1 MKKTSWAAIAL
12 VSVAVSWGAAFVLMK
27 DAIADQP
34 FYDFLAI
41 RFLIAGLLMLAFR
54 PKALRSFDKT
64 TVKHGIFL
72 GAILAG
78 GYFTQTIGLE
88 LSTAAITGFITGL
101 YVVLVPIFS
110 WVLYKV
116 KAGKRLVWGVI
127 LATIAL
133 GLISINGLAIGLGET
148 WVILCAALFAA
159 HIVGLSKLSPGKD
172 VYALT
177 VLQLLTVAVFSGIGA
192 FITDGYQAP
201 VDGFGWFAVLFT
213 AVFAT
218 AIAFL
223 VQTWAQSIMDASR
236 VAILLTGEVAWTAII
251 AVMVGQEELSLK
263 TIVGGLLMIASM
275 LVVEWPTK
283 NKNQPPVLLDPLVH

>member
-34 FYDFLAI
+34 FYDFLAT
-41 RFLIAGLLMLAFR
+41 RFLIAGVLMIAFR
-54 PKALRSFDKT
+54 PKVLGAFDKT
-64 TVKHGIFL
+64 TVKHGVFL
-72 GAILAG
+72 GAILAA

-133 GLISINGLAIGLGET
+133 GLISINGLAIGVGET

-177 VLQLLTVAVFSGIGA
+177 VLQLLTVAGLSGIGA

-201 VDGFGWFAVLFT
+201 ADSFGWFAVLFT

-283 NKNQPPVLLDPLVH
+283 NKDQPQVLLDPLVH

>member
-1 MKKTSWAAIAL
+1 M
-12 VSVAVSWGAAFVLMK
+12 
-27 DAIADQP
+27 
-34 FYDFLAI
+34 
-41 RFLIAGLLMLAFR
+41 
-54 PKALRSFDKT
+54 
-64 TVKHGIFL
+64 
-72 GAILAG
+72 
-78 GYFTQTIGLE
+78 
-88 LSTAAITGFITGL
+88 
-101 YVVLVPIFS
+101 VLVPIFS

-133 GLISINGLAIGLGET
+133 GLISINGLAIGVGET

-177 VLQLLTVAVFSGIGA
+177 VLQLLTVAGFSGVGA

-201 VDGFGWFAVLFT
+201 ADSFGWFAVLFT

-283 NKNQPPVLLDPLVH
+283 NKDQPQVLLDPLVH